1 MWNIFCAWFNL
12 CRISDGSGNKIVKN
26 ICQKH
31 GFSKYCWDSSDDMLE
46 MTRQG
51 VDYEE
56 FWLKQRHPLE
66 KQTIVDSVPRYSTIL
81 HLRCGDV
88 PWESNRSTHFSYQ
101 LACPKDVAEKNQD
114 VLGHGRVYMLV
125 GGHGGHLAIC
135 NSLLRGIKQTLE
147 HLLPFTEFHVL
158 PRKNIDVDFERL
170 RSATNVVAMV
180 PSTFVLSTRLGKL
193 TGYRRP
199 RFGDLPEVSWSYDA
213 SACDALKIARGAT
226 RMRP

>member
-12 CRISDGSGNKIVKN
+12 CRISDNIVKN

-31 GFSKYCWDSSDDMLE
+31 GFSDNCWDSADDILR
-46 MTRQG
+46 MTRDG
-51 VDYEE
+51 VNYEK
-56 FWLKQRHPLE
+56 FWLTQRHPLE
-66 KQTIVDSVPRYSTIL
+66 RQIIVDSVPRYPTIL

-88 PWESNRSTHFSYQ
+88 PWESSTYQ
-101 LACPKDVAEKNQD
+101 LACPKDVAEKNYD
-114 VLGHGRVYMLV
+114 VLGHGSVYMLV
-125 GGHGGHLAIC
+125 GGHWSHLAIC
-135 NSLLRGIKQTLE
+135 NSLLRGIKQKME
-147 HLLPFTEFHVL
+147 RLLPFTEFHVL

-193 TGYRRP
+193 TRYRRP
-199 RFGDLPEVSWSYDA
+199 RFGNLPDVSWSYEA
-213 SACDALKIARGAT
+213 SACDALKIARGPV